1 MKLLLPFDGSPAAVR
16 ALEYVAALE
25 QRDALH
31 VHLLNVQ
38 PRTVDDEVYLE
49 PLLKGGEKMLR
60 DAARYLEARAISH
73 TSEVAV
79 GSAADAIV
87 ARARADRFAAIVMGV
102 RSAMARLF
110 TGSVSRG
117 VVRESGLPVM
127 LVTSSGQARVAGA
140 EGAGAFR
147 YPERTARER
156 LPEEK
161 DNGPANHGF
170 RHAD

>member
-25 QRDALH
+25 HRDALH

-38 PRTVDDEVYLE
+38 PHTVDDEVYLE

-60 DAARYLEARAISH
+60 DAARQLEARAISH
-73 TSEVAV
+73 SSEVAV

-87 ARARADRFAAIVMGV
+87 SRARAERFAAIVMGV
-102 RSAMARLF
+102 RGALVRLF

-117 VVRESGLPVM
+117 VVRQSGLPVM
-127 LVTSSGQARVAGA
+127 LVKSSGETRVAGA
-140 EGAGAFR
+140 AGAGAFR
-147 YPERTARER
+147 
-156 LPEEK
+156 
-161 DNGPANHGF
+161 
-170 RHAD
+170 